1 MIKNPSK
8 VLEPI
13 VSILLAFLTGSL
25 VIILSGEQPFEIF
38 KMMFSGAFG
47 SAVNISNTLVKTTT
61 LTLAGLSYAFAYR
74 CGLINIGAEGQMYI
88 GALMATLVVLFMPGP
103 GVLVVIVALIAGF
116 LGGAVWGL
124 LVGWLKVRFGANE
137 VITTVMLNYVA
148 MYLVQWAVCGPIQDP
163 NSNGDGLRDRRRG
176 LGAGAE
182 GRGGKGAALAG
193 KIHRHKAAHGRY
205 FDGPVPRFLWRV
217 PVENFS
223 RA

>member
-25 VIILSGEQPFEIF
+25 VIILIGEQPFEIF

-116 LGGAVWGL
+116 LGGAE
-124 LVGWLKVRFGANE
+124 GA
-137 VITTVMLNYVA
+137 
-148 MYLVQWAVCGPIQDP
+148 
-163 NSNGDGLRDRRRG
+163 
-176 LGAGAE
+176 
-182 GRGGKGAALAG
+182 
-193 KIHRHKAAHGRY
+193 
-205 FDGPVPRFLWRV
+205 LWRQRGHHHGDAQLCGHV
-217 PVENFS
+217 SGSVGCLRTHS
-223 RA
+223 GSQ

>member
-25 VIILSGEQPFEIF
+25 VIILIGEQPFEIF

-148 MYLVQWAVCGPIQDP
+148 MYLVQWAV
-163 NSNGDGLRDRRRG
+163 
-176 LGAGAE
+176 
-182 GRGGKGAALAG
+182 
-193 KIHRHKAAHGRY
+193 
-205 FDGPVPRFLWRV
+205 
-217 PVENFS
+217 
-223 RA
+223 